1 MKRYALL
8 ILAAAAAAC
17 NSSEEFVSARVSQPA
32 DRIVEY
38 TPAPGQFIN
47 EPQSGFTDV
56 TTPEAACAYA
66 EQRIAQGAY
75 VSLGGWGGT
84 LVARFDEPVPAGN
97 DYELWVRGNTFDGSS
112 EPGIVYVMQDTNGDG
127 LPNDTWYELKG
138 SEYDRSDTGY
148 EITYLRPEQP
158 GTDIAWRD
166 NRGGEGVVARNGHH
180 TQESYFPAWVGSDAL
195 TFSGTLLPSNITESG
210 DGLYVMVSFG
220 WGYADNASS
229 RDLIGGVNCLR
240 IANAVT
246 ADGEPANLTQV
257 DFIKVQT
264 GVNDARPLIGEI
276 STEVCGIGCFR
287 TVTRKE

>member
-17 NSSEEFVSARVSQPA
+17 NSSEEFVTSRISQPA
-32 DRIVEY
+32 DRIIEY

-47 EPQSGFTDV
+47 EPQSGFNGE
-56 TTPEAACAYA
+56 TTADGACAYA
-66 EQRIAQGAY
+66 ERRLAEGNY
-75 VSLGGWGGT
+75 VSLGGWGGM
-84 LVARFDEPVPAGN
+84 LVVGFDEPVPAGN

-127 LPNDTWYELKG
+127 LPNDTWYELRG
-138 SEYDRSDTGY
+138 SEFDRSDRAYT
-148 EITYLRPEQP
+148 ITYHRPAQP
-158 GTDIAWRD
+158 GDDIAWSD
-166 NRGGEGVVARNGHH
+166 NRGGEGVIARNGHH
-180 TQESYFPAWVGSDAL
+180 MQESYFPAWVEGDAL
-195 TFSGTLLPSNITESG
+195 TFSGTLLPSNITET
-210 DGLYVMVSFG
+210 DDLYVMVAFG

-229 RDLIGGVNCLR
+229 RDLVSGINCLR

-246 ADGEPANLTQV
+246 EDGEPANLTQV
-257 DFIKVQT
+257 DFVKVQT
-264 GVNDARPLIGEI
+264 GVNDGRPTIGEI

>member
-8 ILAAAAAAC
+8 ILAAATAAC

-112 EPGIVYVMQDTNGDG
+112 EPGVIHVMQDENGDG

-138 SEYDRSDTGY
+138 SEY
-148 EITYLRPEQP
+148 
-158 GTDIAWRD
+158 
-166 NRGGEGVVARNGHH
+166 GERET
-180 TQESYFPAWVGSDAL
+180 TQDY
-195 TFSGTLLPSNITESG
+195 
-210 DGLYVMVSFG
+210 
-220 WGYADNASS
+220 
-229 RDLIGGVNCLR
+229 
-240 IANAVT
+240 AVT
-246 ADGEPANLTQV
+246 YYRARRNPATTSPGATTAAA
-257 DFIKVQT
+257 KGSSPAT
-264 GVNDARPLIGEI
+264 STTSRRATSRPG
-276 STEVCGIGCFR
+276 SRATP
-287 TVTRKE
+287 

>member
-84 LVARFDEPVPAGN
+84 LVARFDEPLRRIVRAG
-97 DYELWVRGNTFDGSS
+97 RHPRHAGR
-112 EPGIVYVMQDTNGDG
+112 
-127 LPNDTWYELKG
+127 K
-138 SEYDRSDTGY
+138 R
-148 EITYLRPEQP
+148 R
-158 GTDIAWRD
+158 R
-166 NRGGEGVVARNGHH
+166 
-180 TQESYFPAWVGSDAL
+180 
-195 TFSGTLLPSNITESG
+195 
-210 DGLYVMVSFG
+210 
-220 WGYADNASS
+220 
-229 RDLIGGVNCLR
+229 
-240 IANAVT
+240 T
-246 ADGEPANLTQV
+246 AQRHLV
-257 DFIKVQT
+257 
-264 GVNDARPLIGEI
+264 
-276 STEVCGIGCFR
+276 
-287 TVTRKE
+287 

>member
-1 MKRYALL
+1 M
-8 ILAAAAAAC
+8 
-17 NSSEEFVSARVSQPA
+17 
-32 DRIVEY
+32 
-38 TPAPGQFIN
+38 
-47 EPQSGFTDV
+47 

-84 LVARFDEPVPAGN
+84 RVARFDEPVPAGN
-97 DYELWVRGNTFDGSS
+97 DYELWVRGNTFAGSP
-112 EPGIVYVMQDTNGDG
+112 EPRALHATQDENGDG
-127 LPNDTWYELKG
+127 LPHDTWYELKG
-138 SEYDRSDTGY
+138 SEYGASDTGY
-148 EITYLRPEQP
+148 EITYLRPAQP
-158 GTDIAWRD
+158 GDDIAWRD
-166 NRGGEGVVARNGHH
+166 NRGGEGVVARNEYHK
-180 TQESYFPAWVGSDAL
+180 QESYFPAWVEGDAL
-195 TFSGTLLPSNITESG
+195 TLRRTQLPSNTPQADDARYAMVPSG
-210 DGLYVMVSFG
+210 CGNPDT
-220 WGYADNASS
+220 ASS

>member
-1 MKRYALL
+1 
-8 ILAAAAAAC
+8 
-17 NSSEEFVSARVSQPA
+17 
-32 DRIVEY
+32 
-38 TPAPGQFIN
+38 
-47 EPQSGFTDV
+47 
-56 TTPEAACAYA
+56 
-66 EQRIAQGAY
+66 
-75 VSLGGWGGT
+75 
-84 LVARFDEPVPAGN
+84 
-97 DYELWVRGNTFDGSS
+97 
-112 EPGIVYVMQDTNGDG
+112 MQDTNGDG

-210 DGLYVMVSFG
+210 DGLYVMVAFG

-229 RDLIGGVNCLR
+229 RDLVSGINCLR

-246 ADGEPANLTQV
+246 ADGTPANLTQV

-264 GVNDARPLIGEI
+264 GVNDARPTIGEI

>member
-8 ILAAAAAAC
+8 ILAAATAAC

-148 EITYLRPEQP
+148 EITYLRPEQGSSPTTNTTSRRATSRP
-158 GTDIAWRD
+158 G
-166 NRGGEGVVARNGHH
+166 
-180 TQESYFPAWVGSDAL
+180 
-195 TFSGTLLPSNITESG
+195 SGATP
-210 DGLYVMVSFG
+210 
-220 WGYADNASS
+220 
-229 RDLIGGVNCLR
+229 
-240 IANAVT
+240 
-246 ADGEPANLTQV
+246 
-257 DFIKVQT
+257 
-264 GVNDARPLIGEI
+264 
-276 STEVCGIGCFR
+276 
-287 TVTRKE
+287 

>member
-17 NSSEEFVSARVSQPA
+17 NSSEEFVTSRISQPA
-32 DRIVEY
+32 DRIIEY

-47 EPQSGFTDV
+47 EPQSGFNGE
-56 TTPEAACAYA
+56 TTADGACAYA
-66 EQRIAQGAY
+66 ERRLAEGNY
-75 VSLGGWGGT
+75 VSLGGWGGM
-84 LVARFDEPVPAGN
+84 LVARFDEPVPAGD

-127 LPNDTWYELKG
+127 LPNDTWYELRG
-138 SEYDRSDTGY
+138 SEFDRSDREYT
-148 EITYLRPEQP
+148 ITYQRPAQP
-158 GTDIAWRD
+158 DADIAWRD

-180 TQESYFPAWVGSDAL
+180 TQESYFPAWVGGDAL

-210 DGLYVMVSFG
+210 DGLYVMVAFG

-229 RDLIGGVNCLR
+229 RDLVSGINCLR

-246 ADGEPANLTQV
+246 EDGAPANLTQV

-264 GVNDARPLIGEI
+264 GVRDTRPNIGEI